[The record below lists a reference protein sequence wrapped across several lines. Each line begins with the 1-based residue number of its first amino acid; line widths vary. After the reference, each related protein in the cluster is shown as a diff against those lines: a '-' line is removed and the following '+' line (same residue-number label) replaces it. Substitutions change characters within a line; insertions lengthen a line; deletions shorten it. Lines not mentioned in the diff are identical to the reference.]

1 MQGLLVREDDVW
13 GLLKKITVNHLKI
26 ACYVNK
32 DDINRQGQENKGGK

>member
-1 MQGLLVREDDVW
+1 MMQGLLVREDDVW

-32 DDINRQGQENKGGK
+32 DDINR